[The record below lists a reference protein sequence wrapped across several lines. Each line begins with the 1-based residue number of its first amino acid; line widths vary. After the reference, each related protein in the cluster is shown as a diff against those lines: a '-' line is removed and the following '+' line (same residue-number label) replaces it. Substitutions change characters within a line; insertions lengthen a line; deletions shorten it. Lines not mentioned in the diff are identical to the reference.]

1 MPFLIFYDLKY
12 MGKIHNLKQEL
23 STIENTVADFSK
35 QLREH
40 YSNYLNL
47 LSQSVYK
54 QLILA
59 TYQVCTQSYPQE
71 FLSLSYSQQQKTQE
85 EIKNLARLGQE
96 KIVNILEKSDKSLN
110 QSEENETRVIT
121 NPELLIQWN
130 DLVESEINQCLDRL
144 SMKINHLLQRAK
156 ILPHRLPS
164 QVIEM
169 AIRAEEVGQAVSGT
183 PNILNVLVEAER
195 QRLED
200 EDEDNEEEDQGA
212 MFLEKITRLSAIRL
226 RLIEIEF
233 ADSSLSLEHS
243 QIRKILER
251 INQVQKHYHRK
262 QRECAIAEAESAW
275 RACWTES

>member
-1 MPFLIFYDLKY
+1 M
-12 MGKIHNLKQEL
+12 
-23 STIENTVADFSK
+23 
-35 QLREH
+35 
-40 YSNYLNL
+40 
-47 LSQSVYK
+47 
-54 QLILA
+54 
-59 TYQVCTQSYPQE
+59 
-71 FLSLSYSQQQKTQE
+71 
-85 EIKNLARLGQE
+85 
-96 KIVNILEKSDKSLN
+96 
-110 QSEENETRVIT
+110 
-121 NPELLIQWN
+121 
-130 DLVESEINQCLDRL
+130 ESEVNQCLDRL